1 MRAERAP
8 AVSGPSTVVR
18 RSALHSSIGL
28 IVAKAAATGTG
39 FAFWIVA
46 ARATTDHEVGLT
58 TAAVSAVMICTQLAV
73 LGTGSAVIVSVG
85 RGEPPA
91 RVLNSAFGIVG
102 VTGTVLALGFL
113 FLQLLTADAE
123 TASTSILFWFTFLA
137 AVVTGTLCTVLDQTL
152 VALGRGASA
161 TIRYT
166 VSGVLSFGA
175 AAFLAWWRNGA
186 AADVLMV
193 CWTFGSVVAFLIGL
207 IQLRRLIGYR
217 PRPSLHL
224 AHGRSL
230 LVLGVP
236 NQLITLTERAPGL
249 VLPLLLAHLVSPA
262 TAAYWYPAWMM
273 AWAAYTAPM
282 LMGIVQFSEGVRDP
296 GRLIS
301 TVLRSFRW
309 SLAFGCLAAIVLAAL
324 ARPLLHLLG
333 DNYADSSTV
342 ALRLLAVGVVPY
354 AVLQTYNAVCRIRG
368 RYVEPILV
376 GMTVGTTV
384 SAAALLAADRGAS
397 AMALSFLVAL
407 TAGAAVVGLR
417 LVAILRRVRQ
427 EAQ

>member
-1 MRAERAP
+1 MWAERAS
-8 AVSGPSTVVR
+8 AVPDASTVIR

-46 ARATTDHEVGLT
+46 ARATTDYEVGLT

-85 RGEPPA
+85 RGEPPE

-113 FLQLLTADAE
+113 FLQLMGADPE
-123 TASTSILFWFTFLA
+123 TASTSKLFWFTFLV
-137 AVVTGTLCTVLDQTL
+137 AVVAGTLCTVLDQTL

-161 TIRYT
+161 TVRYT
-166 VSGVLSFGA
+166 VSGVVSLGA
-175 AAFLAWWRNGA
+175 AAFLAWWRNGVG
-186 AADVLMV
+186 ADVLMV
-193 CWTFGSVVAFLIGL
+193 CWTFGSVMALLIGV
-207 IQLRRLIGYR
+207 IQLRLLIGYR

-230 LVLGVP
+230 LVLGIP

-249 VLPLLLAHLVSPA
+249 VLPLLLAHLVSPE
-262 TAAYWYPAWMM
+262 TSAYWYPAWMM

-296 GRLIS
+296 DRLVS
-301 TVLRSFRW
+301 TLLRSFRW
-309 SLAFGCLAAIVLAAL
+309 SLAFGCLAAVILGVL
-324 ARPLLHLLG
+324 ARPLLSLLG

-342 ALRLLAVGVVPY
+342 ALRLLAIGVVPY
-354 AVLQTYNAVCRIRG
+354 AVLQTYNAVCRVRG

-376 GMTVGTTV
+376 GVTLGTAV
-384 SAAALLAADRGAS
+384 SASALLAADMGAS
-397 AMALSFLVAL
+397 TMALAFLTAL
-407 TAGAAVVGLR
+407 SAGAALIGLR
-417 LVAILRRVRQ
+417 LIAILRNVKR
-427 EAQ
+427 EAR

>member
-1 MRAERAP
+1 MWAERAS
-8 AVSGPSTVVR
+8 AVPDPSTVVR

-28 IVAKAAATGTG
+28 VVAKAAATGTG

-58 TAAVSAVMICTQLAV
+58 TAAVSAVILCTQLAV

-85 RGEPPA
+85 RGEPPE
-91 RVLNSAFGIVG
+91 RVLNSAFGIVT

-113 FLQLLTADAE
+113 FLQLMTADAE
-123 TASTSILFWFTFLA
+123 TASTSILFWFTFLV
-137 AVVTGTLCTVLDQTL
+137 AVVAGTMCTVLDQTL

-161 TIRYT
+161 TTRYT
-166 VSGVLSFGA
+166 VAGVLSFGA

-186 AADVLMV
+186 AADILMV
-193 CWTFGSVVAFLIGL
+193 CWTFGSVVAFLIGMV
-207 IQLRRLIGYR
+207 QLRRLIGYR

-224 AHGRSL
+224 AHSRSL
-230 LVLGVP
+230 LVVGIP

-249 VLPLLLAHLVSPA
+249 ILPLLLALLVSPA

-282 LMGIVQFSEGVRDP
+282 LMAIVQFSEGVRDP
-296 GRLIS
+296 ARL
-301 TVLRSFRW
+301 VPKFFASFRW
-309 SLAFGCLAAIVLAAL
+309 SLALGCVAAAVLVVF

-333 DNYADSSTV
+333 ENYADSSTI
-342 ALRLLAVGVVPY
+342 ALRLLAIGVVPY
-354 AVLQTYNAVCRIRG
+354 AVLQAYNAVCRIRG
-368 RYVEPILV
+368 RYLEPIIV
-376 GMTVGTTV
+376 GVVVGTAV
-384 SAAALLAADRGAS
+384 SAAALLAADLGAS
-397 AMALSFLVAL
+397 AMALSFLLAL
-407 TAGAAVVGLR
+407 SGGAVVVGLR
-417 LVAILRRVRQ
+417 LIAILRRVRR

>member
-1 MRAERAP
+1 VGAERAS
-8 AVSGPSTVVR
+8 AVPDPSTVVR
-18 RSALHSSIGL
+18 RSALHSSLGL
-28 IVAKAAATGTG
+28 VAAKAAATGTG

-46 ARATTDHEVGLT
+46 ARATTEHEVGLT
-58 TAAVSAVMICTQLAV
+58 TAAVSAVILCTQIAV

-85 RGEPPA
+85 RGESPA
-91 RVLNSAFGIVG
+91 RVLNSAFGIVT

-113 FLQLLTADAE
+113 FLQLMTADAE
-123 TASTSILFWFTFLA
+123 TASTSILFWFTFLV
-137 AVVTGTLCTVLDQTL
+137 AVIAGTMCTVLDQTL
-152 VALGRGASA
+152 VALGRGATA
-161 TIRYT
+161 TVRYT
-166 VSGVLSFGA
+166 VAGVASFGA
-175 AAFLAWWRNGA
+175 AALLAWWRNGA
-186 AADVLMV
+186 AADILMV
-193 CWTFGSVVAFLIGL
+193 CWTFGSVLAFLIGM

-224 AHGRSL
+224 AHSRSL
-230 LVLGVP
+230 LVLGIP

-296 GRLIS
+296 GRLVS
-301 TVLRSFRW
+301 NFLAGFRW
-309 SLAFGCLAAIVLAAL
+309 SLALGCVAAAVLVVL
-324 ARPLLHLLG
+324 ARPLLSLLG

-354 AVLQTYNAVCRIRG
+354 AVLQAYNAVCRIRG
-368 RYVEPILV
+368 RYVEPIIV
-376 GMTVGTTV
+376 GVAIGTAV
-384 SAAALLAADRGAS
+384 SAAALLAADMGAS

-407 TAGAAVVGLR
+407 SCGAAVVGLR
-417 LVAILRRVRQ
+417 LIAILRRVRR
-427 EAQ
+427 ETP

>member
-1 MRAERAP
+1 MRAERTS
-8 AVSGPSTVVR
+8 AVPDASGVVR

-28 IVAKAAATGTG
+28 VVAKAAATGTG

-58 TAAVSAVMICTQLAV
+58 TAAVSAVILSTQLAV
-73 LGTGSAVIVSVG
+73 LGTGSAVIVSIG

-91 RVLNSAFGIVG
+91 RVLNSAIGIVG

-113 FLQLLTADAE
+113 FLQLTTADAE
-123 TASTSILFWFTFLA
+123 TASTSILFWLTFLV

-161 TIRYT
+161 TTRYA
-166 VSGVLSFGA
+166 VSGVVSVA
-175 AAFLAWWRNGA
+175 AAGFLAWWRNGA

-193 CWTFGSVVAFLIGL
+193 CWTFGSVVAFVIGL

-230 LVLGVP
+230 LVLGIP
-236 NQLITLTERAPGL
+236 NQLITLTERTPGL
-249 VLPLLLAHLVSPA
+249 LLPLLLAHLVSPT

-296 GRLIS
+296 GRLVS
-301 TVLRSFRW
+301 TLLASFRW
-309 SLAFGCLAAIVLAAL
+309 SLALGCLAAAVLALL
-324 ARPLLHLLG
+324 ARPLLSLLG
-333 DNYADSSTV
+333 DNYADSSTI

-354 AVLQTYNAVCRIRG
+354 AVLQTYNAVCRVRG
-368 RYVEPILV
+368 RYLEPILV
-376 GMTVGTTV
+376 GVVIGTAVCT
-384 SAAALLAADRGAS
+384 AALLAADQGAS
-397 AMALSFLVAL
+397 TMALAFLVVL
-407 TAGAAVVGLR
+407 SAGAAVVGLR
-417 LVAILRRVRQ
+417 LIAVLRRIKK